1 VQGVLALDRVT
12 VRDAVFSR
20 AAFERFAPNGCVFER
35 CDFRGELFDERLQ
48 TLFASRRQSI
58 FRECRFDGADLT
70 GVRPG
75 QARFE
80 RCSFARTNIDGW
92 LSACAEFV
100 ECTFSGPIRNV
111 TFHGKPWGH
120 AAERI
125 DPVRATN
132 AFVGNDF
139 TDADLRSVL
148 FVNGIDVTAQRWPK
162 DGGYV
167 VLDRIHQRATRA
179 RAKIL
184 EWRDHEA
191 RNEALAMLQ
200 QVAFVFIHQN
210 GVATPRADD
219 RWPATPENQK
229 RLWETLEAV
238 L

>member
-1 VQGVLALDRVT
+1 MQGVLALDRVI

-58 FRECRFDGADLT
+58 FRECRFDGADLS
-70 GVRPG
+70 GIRPG

-132 AFVGNDF
+132 AFSGNDF
-139 TDADLRSVL
+139 TDAELMGVL

-210 GVATPRADD
+210 GIATPRSDE
-219 RWPATPENQK
+219 RWPAAPENQR

>member
-12 VRDAVFSR
+12 VRDADFSR
-20 AAFERFAPNGCVFER
+20 AAFERFAPNGCIFER

-48 TLFASRRQSI
+48 TLFASRRQSV
-58 FRECRFDGADLT
+58 FRECRFDGADLR

-80 RCSFARTNIDGW
+80 RCSFAQTNIDGW

-100 ECTFSGPIRNV
+100 ECRFSGPIRNV

-125 DPVRATN
+125 DPVRGTN
-132 AFVGNDF
+132 AFSRNDF
-139 TDADLRSVL
+139 TQADLKGVL
-148 FVNGIDVTAQRWPK
+148 FINGIDVRDQLWPAE
-162 DGGYV
+162 GYV
-167 VLDRIHQRATRA
+167 MIDRIHQRLTRA

-210 GVATPRADD
+210 GIATPRVDD
-219 RWPATPENQK
+219 RWPATTENQLK
-229 RLWETLEAV
+229 VWETLEAV

>member
-1 VQGVLALDRVT
+1 MQGVLALDRVT
-12 VRDAVFSR
+12 VRDADFSR
-20 AAFERFAPNGCVFER
+20 AAFERFAPNGCTFER

-58 FRECRFDGADLT
+58 FRECRFDGADLR

-80 RCSFARTNIDGW
+80 RCSFARANIDGW

-100 ECTFSGPIRNV
+100 ECNFSGPIRNV

-125 DPVRATN
+125 DPARATN
-132 AFVGNDF
+132 AFRGNDF
-139 TDADLRSVL
+139 TNADLVGVL
-148 FVNGIDVTAQRWPK
+148 FVNGIDVREQLWPAS
-162 DGGYV
+162 GYV
-167 VLDRIHQRATRA
+167 VIDRIHQRLTRA
-179 RAKIL
+179 RTRIL
-184 EWRDHEA
+184 EWRDHDA

-210 GVATPRADD
+210 GVATQRVDD
-219 RWPATPENQK
+219 RWPATPENQLK
-229 RLWETLEAV
+229 VWETLEAA

>member
-1 VQGVLALDRVT
+1 MQGVLALDRVT
-12 VRDAVFSR
+12 IRDADFSR

-35 CDFRGELFDERLQ
+35 CDFRGESFDERLQ
-48 TLFASRRQSI
+48 TLFASRRQSV
-58 FRECRFDGADLT
+58 FRECRFDGADLR

-80 RCSFARTNIDGW
+80 RCSFAGANIDGW

-100 ECTFSGPIRNV
+100 ECRFTGTFRNI

-125 DPVRATN
+125 DPVRTVN
-132 AFVGNDF
+132 RFTGNDF
-139 TDADLRSVL
+139 TEAELVGVL
-148 FVNGIDVTAQRWPK
+148 FVNGIDVVAQRWPK
-162 DGGYV
+162 GDSYV
-167 VLDRIHQRATRA
+167 VIDRIHQRATRA
-179 RAKIL
+179 RARIL

-210 GVATPRADD
+210 GIATPRADD
-219 RWPATPENQK
+219 RWPATTENQRK
-229 RLWETLEAV
+229 VWETLEAV

>member
-12 VRDAVFSR
+12 VRDADFSR
-20 AAFERFAPNGCVFER
+20 AAFERFAPNGCTFER

-48 TLFASRRQSI
+48 TLFASRRQSV
-58 FRECRFDGADLT
+58 FRECRFDGADLRFI
-70 GVRPG
+70 RPG

-80 RCSFARTNIDGW
+80 SCSFAQSNIDGW
-92 LSACAEFV
+92 VSATAEFIDCRFAGAV
-100 ECTFSGPIRNV
+100 RGV

-125 DPVRATN
+125 DPVRAVN
-132 AFVGNDF
+132 AFKGNDF
-139 TDADLRSVL
+139 SEADLEGVL
-148 FVNGIDVTAQRWPK
+148 FVNGIEVKDQRWPSNE
-162 DGGYV
+162 GYV

-179 RAKIL
+179 RARIL
-184 EWRDHEA
+184 DWKDHED

-210 GVATPRADD
+210 GVATQRADE
-219 RWPATPENQK
+219 RWPAEATVQ
-229 RLWETLEAV
+229 RRVWETLEAV